1 MCRLPDFMRRLLPL
15 ATVLVALLAGCGDDK
30 SESAAETSTITS
42 PTEAAPTP
50 TETAPAAPAT
60 EGEKPT
66 VAKPEGD
73 PPTKLVKK
81 DLKKGTGAAA
91 TDGDTLT
98 VHYVGVAW
106 STGEEFDASWDRG
119 QPFDF
124 QLGAGMV
131 IKGWDQGLEGMKEG
145 GQRRLEIPSELAYG
159 PQGSPPAIG
168 PDEALVFVVDLV
180 KVTPG

>member
-1 MCRLPDFMRRLLPL
+1 MCRVPGFMRRLLTL
-15 ATVLVALLAGCGDDK
+15 AAVLAALLAGCGDDK
-30 SESAAETSTITS
+30 SETAAETSTITS
-42 PTEAAPTP
+42 PTETAPP
-50 TETAPAAPAT
+50 ATETAPAPAAP

-66 VAKPEGD
+66 VDKPKGD

-81 DLKKGTGAAA
+81 DLKKGKGAAA
-91 TDGDTLT
+91 KDGDTLT

-119 QPFDF
+119 EPFDF

-131 IKGWDQGLEGMKEG
+131 IKGWDQGLEGMREG
-145 GQRRLEIPSELAYG
+145 GQRRLEIPSDLAYG
-159 PQGSPPAIG
+159 SAGSPPAIG

-180 KVTPG
+180 KVQPG